1 MKSSLQQYVVGFAD
15 CDPARIAY
23 YPRYFEWFDRGT
35 ERLFRSVGFPW
46 ASLFGTK
53 ECFGLPIL
61 DASASFKQAC
71 RFGDA
76 VEIESWVHEWRGK
89 TFLMRHVI
97 RNRGEIAVE
106 GQELR
111 AWTVPDES
119 RPAGFRAA
127 PVPAEVIAR
136 FQGG

>member
-1 MKSSLQQYVVGFAD
+1 MKTLAQHYTVDFAD
-15 CDPARIAY
+15 CDSARIVY

-35 ERLFRSVGFPW
+35 ERLFRSVGIYW

-53 ECFGLPIL
+53 ECYGLPIL
-61 DASASFKQAC
+61 DATASFKKPC
-71 RFGDA
+71 HFGDA
-76 VEIESWVHEWRGK
+76 IEVESWVHEWRGK

-97 RNRGEIAVE
+97 RNKGEIAVE
-106 GQELR
+106 GHELR
-111 AWTVPDES
+111 AWTVPDDS

-136 FQGG
+136 FREG